1 MEVRIEKAEKR
12 DAEFISDTILRAV
25 GHEIKGRIDDD
36 QTDKRELR
44 ELFRLLAERED
55 TQYSFRNTL
64 VARDDKGE
72 ALGAL
77 VSYDGAD
84 LKRLRKVFIE
94 TANRLMNWGIDEERI
109 HDETGPGEIYIDS
122 LMVLPEYRGKGIARK
137 LILTDAPAADSEAAV
152 VRIDFPE
159 RSLSESECRAK
170 YASVEDAAV
179 IVNRGGGFG
188 LFPTASAQAFA
199 AGVRLIREGAREA
212 VIYNEYFGGKPA
224 VAVLGC
230 IG

>member
-25 GHEIKGRIDDD
+25 GHDVQGSIDDD

-55 TQYSFRNTL
+55 TQYSYRNTL

-137 LILTDAPAADSEAAV
+137 LIEATM
-152 VRIDFPE
+152 E
-159 RSLSESECRAK
+159 RHKKAGK
-170 YASVEDAAV
+170 P
-179 IVNRGGGFG
+179 FG
-188 LFPTASAQAFA
+188 LIVSPENSSALKLYEKMGFRKV
-199 AGVRLIREGAREA
+199 GTTR
-212 VIYNEYFGGKPA
+212 F
-224 VAVLGC
+224 LGEDMLHLQR
-230 IG
+230 